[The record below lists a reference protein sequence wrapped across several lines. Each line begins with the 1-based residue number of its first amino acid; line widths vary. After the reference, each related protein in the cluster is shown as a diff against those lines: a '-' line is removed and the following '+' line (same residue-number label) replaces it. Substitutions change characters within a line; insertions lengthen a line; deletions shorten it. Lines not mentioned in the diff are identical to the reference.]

1 MPNFWSKAGQYIT
14 EKISGSRTQDED
26 FTKACEKMKITE
38 KGLSSLKIVLQNYFT
53 YSENFKKFFSD
64 FNSAIQLI
72 YKDSPFYDFT
82 QEITVKH
89 QIIQS
94 EFEQMDKKMN
104 ILFLKTSEWSV
115 IFESAK
121 DQILKREEKRKVYD
135 HYEVK
140 LSKMNKS
147 NQKKD
152 AKYIERNEGKFSKA
166 ASEYVEVSE
175 KAFNTINNSLKI
187 AYELTNP
194 IVDEI
199 ITSEKKL
206 FQVISQ
212 SLSCFSNNK
221 ERFMEIKNNLEN
233 PYFNKDDITYD
244 PIKFMNEKDLMKKIS
259 LNRTNTSNLLK
270 TQQKRLSNPN
280 VEAPIKKSSALLGR
294 MSVIAG
300 GNDESHAF
308 YGAETYSNIYINSRM
323 TNSFKEM
330 TKEQLDEFYSFED
343 DFV

>member
-14 EKISGSRTQDED
+14 EKISGTRTQDED

-194 IVDEI
+194 IVDEV

-212 SLSCFSNNK
+212 SLSCFSNN
-221 ERFMEIKNNLEN
+221 
-233 PYFNKDDITYD
+233 
-244 PIKFMNEKDLMKKIS
+244 
-259 LNRTNTSNLLK
+259 TNTSNLLK